1 MSNQPSLPK
10 ILFVF
15 KQFPTVSFNE
25 SDVECDHSASEQLIV
40 KQRRNTTEHAS
51 AKTEIAKTSDDCDV
65 TPLTPFRSDGEEQ
78 VCQLFPMQ
86 DIRSTFT
93 ENYSTPLKTLQTELK
108 KCERVKCERTIKYN
122 KIVQRY
128 YSKKHRLNW
137 RRVIGF
143 S

>member
-1 MSNQPSLPK
+1 MISLENNDEQQPSPPK

-15 KQFPTVSFNE
+15 NRFDVRKRFPTVSFNE

-40 KQRRNTTEHAS
+40 KQRRNTTERAS

-86 DIRSTFT
+86 DFRSAFT
-93 ENYSTPLKTLQTELK
+93 ENYSTPLM
-108 KCERVKCERTIKYN
+108 
-122 KIVQRY
+122 
-128 YSKKHRLNW
+128 
-137 RRVIGF
+137 
-143 S
+143 